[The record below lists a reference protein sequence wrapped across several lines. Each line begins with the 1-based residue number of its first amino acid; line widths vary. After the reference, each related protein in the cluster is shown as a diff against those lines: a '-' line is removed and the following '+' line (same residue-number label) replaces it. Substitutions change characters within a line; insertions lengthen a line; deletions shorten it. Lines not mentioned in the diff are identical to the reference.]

1 MKRNNLLNCLSIIF
15 VIGLIIHQ
23 SALVYAA
30 GGDLDFSFGFG
41 GKIRTDTGYNDKVNA
56 LATQPDGKIVVAGE
70 RDINGAKG
78 LIARYNADGSLD
90 ESFGFGGFIADAAH
104 GGHGTIFHAVLVQPD
119 GKIVAAGNFNES
131 SAGGCPHSQSWIVRY
146 NPNGSNDTT
155 FGGGDGKVEYPYV
168 YVNGCPVDS
177 FHYALAIQN
186 DGKILAAGTSKN
198 SFGDFDFAA
207 MRLNTDGSLD
217 TSFNLDG
224 KGIFPISTTVLPER
238 AYAVAV
244 QSDGRIVLAGHS
256 YSNVTISD
264 FALIMLN
271 SQGLYDW
278 NFGGTGKVT
287 TDIGGDENAYA
298 VAFQGDGK
306 IVAAG
311 RRVTNAN
318 SPSLVRYNTNG
329 SLDGSF
335 GFGGKVATDCSL
347 PCDGAYGMA
356 LQSNGRIVAV
366 GRDGIGTSYNFAVFR
381 YRTGGSLDSTFSGDG
396 QLMTDF
402 TNYTDHAWEVV
413 IQADGKIVVA
423 GSSSNGIGGY
433 NSIAL
438 ARYLP

>member
-1 MKRNNLLNCLSIIF
+1 MIF

-23 SALVYAA
+23 SVAIHAA
-30 GGDLDFSFGFG
+30 PGDLDFSFGFG
-41 GKIRTDTGYNDKVNA
+41 GKIRTQTGYNDKVHA
-56 LATQPDGKIVVAGE
+56 VAIQPDGKIVVAGE
-70 RDINGAKG
+70 RYINGAKG
-78 LIARYNADGSLD
+78 LVARYNADGSLD
-90 ESFGFGGFIADAAH
+90 ESFGFGGFIVDAAH

-119 GKIVAAGNFNES
+119 GKIVAAGYFNES
-131 SAGGCPHSQSWIVRY
+131 SADGCPRSQSWIVRY

-198 SFGDFDFAA
+198 SFGDFDLAA

-224 KGIFPISTTVLPER
+224 RGLFPIGTTVFPER

-256 YSNVTISD
+256 DSNVTGHD
-264 FALIMLN
+264 FALVMLD

-287 TDIGGDENAYA
+287 TDIGGDETAYS

-311 RRVTNAN
+311 LRVGLYAN

-335 GFGGKVATDCSL
+335 GFGGKMATACSV

-356 LQSNGRIVAV
+356 LQSNGKIVAV

-381 YRTGGSLDSTFSGDG
+381 YSTGGSLDSTFSGDG
-396 QLMTDF
+396 KLMTDF
-402 TNYTDHAWEVV
+402 TSYTDDASEVV

-423 GSSSNGIGGY
+423 GSSSNGIAGDK
-433 NSIAL
+433 SIAL